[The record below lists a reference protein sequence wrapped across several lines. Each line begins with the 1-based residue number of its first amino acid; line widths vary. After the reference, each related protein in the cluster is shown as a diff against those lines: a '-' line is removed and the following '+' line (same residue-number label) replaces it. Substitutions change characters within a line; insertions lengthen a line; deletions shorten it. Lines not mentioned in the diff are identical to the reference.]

1 MSRVP
6 TTMQETGNNRNT
18 QSLSI
23 RFSAGGFSFFTG
35 NTSKEFKFSHSDENF
50 ARCRAIC
57 LCETDIWNDHKSMTA
72 EIDDEASSLFPSGLF
87 GNDDCERIMRFNHPS
102 LDLSRFEIS
111 QQYIEGF
118 DITNIFAV
126 NKELGAFLKE
136 HFPYATI
143 THTSSSVIESALKS
157 SRKNGITEV
166 WAKETT
172 TALYVAIAENGNL
185 ILSNRYSISNQK
197 DILYY
202 IGALYANLKLSQQNT
217 PLFICSGDSTVDLL
231 KERVVKCSSVS
242 I

>member
-1 MSRVP
+1 
-6 TTMQETGNNRNT
+6 MQETGNNTST

-35 NTSKEFKFSHSDENF
+35 NTSKEFKFSHSDDGF

-57 LCETDIWNDHKSMTA
+57 LCETDIWNDYKNVTA
-72 EIDDEASSLFPSGLF
+72 EIDDEVSSLFPSGLF
-87 GNDDCERIMRFNHPS
+87 GTDDCEKIMKFNYPS
-102 LDLSRFEIS
+102 LNLNCNDIS

-136 HFPYATI
+136 NFPYAKI
-143 THTSSSVIESALKS
+143 THTSSGIIENALKS
-157 SRKNGITEV
+157 SRKDGSVQV

-172 TALYVAIAENGNL
+172 AALYVAVADNGNL
-185 ILSNRYSISNQK
+185 LLSNRYSISNTQ
-197 DILYY
+197 DILYF

-217 PLFICSGDSTVDLL
+217 PLFVCGGSSTVDLL
-231 KERVVKCSSVS
+231 KERVSRCQSVS